1 MPQFN
6 LFAAPELELG
16 TMHGFDMMFIFGYMN
31 TKEAPMS
38 FPEDAKTEED
48 IKIGMSMIQAW
59 TSFAKTGYI

>member
-1 MPQFN
+1 
-6 LFAAPELELG
+6 
-16 TMHGFDMMFIFGYMN
+16 MN

-59 TSFAKTGYI
+59 TSFAKTGYVKINEKFKVSKF